1 MVVVFDSPSPS
12 IASASIYPVVSP
24 FIFATPQPNKQN
36 CLSFGRR
43 PFLHPFQSYPSQHF
57 SPFKVGRLRFKNIA
71 PLYFLAS
78 AM

>member
-57 SPFKVGRLRFKNIA
+57 PHSK
-71 PLYFLAS
+71 S
-78 AM
+78 AVFVLKISLLSTF